1 MANNPLNGE
10 QLEATLNYNCLM
22 RIHNL
27 TLVTMN
33 AIELKVNW
41 TDQIKCWYKYDF

>member
-1 MANNPLNGE
+1 MPMANNPLNGE

-33 AIELKVNW
+33 AIELKMN
-41 TDQIKCWYKYDF
+41 